1 MLDFQFADLHCHPN
15 LKTYG
20 HSFDDKAH
28 NKKQDLWFVEKP
40 SSLKKILKATAGI
53 TRFSQCDF
61 STMARGGS
69 KLAVVSLYPFEKGF
83 FINAAGKGAISAA
96 LSDMITGIGYARVRH
111 IQQHRNYFED
121 LCREYDFF
129 MAGNKEKQ
137 IGDTTYRWKPA
148 ANWHETSAILSRQ
161 NEIAVVLSIE
171 GAHVFNTGLEGYGR
185 STDEDEV
192 IRNVYRVKN
201 WEYAPVFITFA
212 HNFNNDLCGHSPSLD
227 PLGTLVNQKKNL
239 GKGFSP
245 LGEKVLESLL
255 DDRSGRRILID
266 LKHMSLSARKA
277 YFAYMQVHDTQNN
290 IPVVVSHGAVT
301 GVGYSGKSA
310 LNHPANLFNLSEINF
325 FDEEIVQIGRSKGL
339 FAIQLDSRRIASR
352 EALSQIS
359 KNIFSPKIR
368 EQSARIVWN
377 QIQHVAEVL
386 DRDGQF
392 AWGTAC
398 IGSDFDGTINPLN
411 GILTTEDF
419 PLMAKKL
426 LHSASQYLH
435 RKRLRLPENRM
446 ITPEEVVA
454 RFCMENVAHFLKIN
468 Y

>member
-1 MLDFQFADLHCHPN
+1 MRDFQFADLHCHPN
-15 LKTYG
+15 LKTFG
-20 HSFDDKAH
+20 HSFDNKRI
-28 NKKQDLWFVEKP
+28 NKKQDLWFTEKP
-40 SSLKKILKATAGI
+40 NKLKKLLKAVSGI

-61 STMARGGS
+61 STMAKGGS

-83 FINAAGKGAISAA
+83 FINAAGKGALSAT
-96 LSDMITGIGYARVRH
+96 LSDMITGIGYARIRH

-129 MAGNKEKQ
+129 ISGNKEKQ
-137 IGDTTYRWKPA
+137 IEGTTFRWKPA
-148 ANWHETSAILSRQ
+148 ANWQEVSGVLSSQ

-171 GAHVFNTGLEGYGR
+171 GAHVFNTGLEEYGHAV
-185 STDEDEV
+185 DEDEV
-192 IRNVYRVKN
+192 ISNVYKVKN
-201 WEYAPVFITFA
+201 WDYAPAFITFA

-227 PLGTLVNQKKNL
+227 PLGPLVNQKKNL
-239 GKGFSP
+239 GTGFSS
-245 LGEKVLESLL
+245 LGEKVLDSLL
-255 DDRSGRRILID
+255 DKKSGRRILID

-277 YFAYMQVHDTQNN
+277 YFEYMQVHDPQNN

-301 GVGYSGKSA
+301 GVGYSGKPVLTSSRR
-310 LNHPANLFNLSEINF
+310 LFNPSEINF
-325 FDEEIVQIGRSKGL
+325 FDEEIITIGRSKGL
-339 FAIQLDSRRIASR
+339 FAIQLDSRRIASK

-359 KNIFSPKIR
+359 KNIFSQKAR

-377 QIQHVAEVL
+377 QIRHVAELL
-386 DRDGQF
+386 DQDGQF

-419 PLMAKKL
+419 PSTTREL
-426 LHSASQYLH
+426 LRLAEQYLH
-435 RKRLRLPENRM
+435 QNQLGLPENRT

-454 RFCMENVAHFLKIN
+454 RFCMDNVVRFLEIN